1 MNYNKLIISF
11 LAAIIVTVCIKD
23 SANALPRSSS
33 SLLQTLKSAVAAGN
47 RCETYLIKLVGSGQ
61 YVTKSNLNTFNTNCK
76 SMMKYNQMITGWS
89 KSSAWVST
97 FTSYA
102 NQRPEINRWGNQWVR
117 LQRSVTAKLRK
128 ATLPRR

>member
-1 MNYNKLIISF
+1 MNYNKLITSF
-11 LAAIIVTVCIKD
+11 LATIILTVCIKG
-23 SANALPRSSS
+23 SAKALPRSSS
-33 SLLQTLKSAVAAGN
+33 SLLQTLKSAVAAGD

-76 SMMKYNQMITGWS
+76 SMMKYNQIITGWS

-117 LQRSVTAKLRK
+117 LQRSVTLKLRK